1 MVNYKPLG
9 RQVEILLALSI
20 SQQAKLDV
28 NAILQALIS
37 LVWAFSRCS
46 RILLLLEACCLC
58 GIVLLSTSPHGEA
71 AGWNS
76 LGAYSMIYFVRTWHD
91 YPSDFFFFLSLSMC
105 ILFVIAWE
113 KRGMHK
119 GWFVLLFGLGW
130 GVAVK
135 NFCPKMPS
143 LLLSTAWE
151 LSYLKL
157 FCDDINGM
165 CFLVRSVIGI
175 TLVLSS

>member
-1 MVNYKPLG
+1 
-9 RQVEILLALSI
+9 
-20 SQQAKLDV
+20 
-28 NAILQALIS
+28 
-37 LVWAFSRCS
+37 
-46 RILLLLEACCLC
+46 
-58 GIVLLSTSPHGEA
+58 
-71 AGWNS
+71 
-76 LGAYSMIYFVRTWHD
+76 
-91 YPSDFFFFLSLSMC
+91 MC

-130 GVAVK
+130 GVVVK

-143 LLLSTAWE
+143 LLSTAWE

-157 FCDDINGM
+157 FSDDINGM

>member
-1 MVNYKPLG
+1 MI
-9 RQVEILLALSI
+9 ILLI
-20 SQQAKLDV
+20 
-28 NAILQALIS
+28 
-37 LVWAFSRCS
+37 FF
-46 RILLLLEACCLC
+46 
-58 GIVLLSTSPHGEA
+58 
-71 AGWNS
+71 
-76 LGAYSMIYFVRTWHD
+76 Y
-91 YPSDFFFFLSLSMC
+91 FFFFISFHVHS
-105 ILFVIAWE
+105 FVIAWE
-113 KRGMHK
+113 KRGMPK
-119 GWFVLLFGLGW
+119 GWFVLLFGLGL
-130 GVAVK
+130 GVVVK